1 MQTNPALYPSVVPSV
16 QSIFRNEGIAA
27 FWKGAVPT
35 SLGMAAENCMAFGV
49 NEALKRAFPDDDHAR
64 AAGGPPNMLKPFCM
78 GALTGCCSALVLL
91 PSEVLKAKLQVVVGD
106 NVTAGQIWKQMQAK
120 QGYRSLFIG
129 LDSQLARDSA
139 FYAVFFGG
147 YELSCYMFRTHVPSM
162 PDELNFFISGGL
174 AGVFGWC
181 VAMPLDVP
189 KTNVQ
194 SRYDTKVC
202 LESSKS
208 ACARVGVTVVTSR
221 RDLLSWRVSKQTNQ
235 HHFLSIPNKCI

>member
-1 MQTNPALYPSVVPSV
+1 MQTNPAVYSSVVPSV
-16 QSIFRNEGIAA
+16 HSIFRNEGVSA

-49 NEALKRAFPDDDHAR
+49 NEALKRAFPDEDQALR
-64 AAGGPPNMLKPFCM
+64 SGPPNMLKPFCM

-162 PDELNFFISGGL
+162 PEELNFFISGGL

-202 LESSKS
+202 FEREK
-208 ACARVGVTVVTSR
+208 CERVCLCNVTAATSR
-221 RDLLSWRVSKQTNQ
+221 ERILRLELTVMLYHF
-235 HHFLSIPNKCI
+235 HHS